1 MAKKNTNLIPVYIRR
16 GKRISV

>member
-1 MAKKNTNLIPVYIRR
+1 MAKKSTNLIPVYIRR